1 MIKKVV
7 FIFFFFLCNSLFSQE
22 VIIVDENNNPINNAA
37 VFNKEKSIHVLS
49 DLNGIINLTR
59 FSNNEKIYFQHPK
72 YISEP
77 ILKKVLLK
85 NKFWTVKEMLY
96 KIDEVTLKH
105 NQNTNN
111 IKNSSAKKIF
121 ITKKEIEKMNTENL
135 ADLLEKKGGI
145 SVQKSQFGGGS
156 PNIRGFEANKILL
169 VLDGVRLNNAIY
181 RSGHLQNIITIDES
195 VLESTEVIFG
205 PSSVLY
211 GSDALGGTINMSTKR
226 LYFSNDPN
234 IETSYFSKYASAY
247 NGISS
252 HKSFLYE
259 SRKFSFFSAL
269 SLKDYGDVKMGERRS
284 HGYDDWG
291 LMHFY
296 VNEDGEIKMN
306 ENPNIQKN
314 TGFQQLDFI
323 NKMLFKLSDEWRMTT
338 NLQYSTSSN
347 IPRFDK
353 LNDLSEEICPDCGNN
368 LPKYLYWY
376 YGPQKRFL
384 SSISFVGLENR
395 SLVDRSEIILA
406 YQKVNESR
414 NQQKIDTPPDQQ
426 QGIIKRKE
434 LVDVFSLNL
443 NFQKGNFSYGTESIY
458 NFVSSKS
465 NTESRGI
472 GSTRYPADG
481 SSTFSSAMYLNYLKT
496 FNKKI
501 LFEAGLRTTFSYL
514 KADFS
519 DSISRESL
527 GLENLTMSANWNN
540 LSGNAKMTYYPAD
553 SWKISAVFSK
563 GFHAPNIDDMAK
575 VFVKGEN
582 ITVPNVNLE
591 PEVVY
596 SEELFISKESKF
608 GVFYFNGFFT
618 QIKNAILKDSALVD
632 LNASIDNAP
641 PNLVDTVDYEG
652 EYYHVFA
659 NQNTQR
665 ADILGC
671 TFGFDTELIKNIK
684 FKGDINFTKGVNLYN
699 DSPVPHIPPVFGKL
713 SIQKSGPKL
722 SCYLDFQYSLNKNVE
737 DFDLAGIDNLEETP
751 FINIHPNHYL
761 TNQEV
766 IYYGLPAWSILNLS
780 LSYKFSEKINCQ
792 FSINNLFDEH
802 YKSFGSGISGP
813 GRNFITTFR
822 INY

>member
-1 MIKKVV
+1 MTKNYFFICV
-7 FIFFFFLCNSLFSQE
+7 FLMSFSAFCQKI
-22 VIIVDENNNPINNAA
+22 VIVDENNNAINNAA
-37 VFNKEKSIHVLS
+37 VFNEDKSIHVLS
-49 DLNGIINLTR
+49 DFNGIVNLSR
-59 FSNNEKIYFQHPK
+59 FLNNEKIYLQHPK
-72 YISEP
+72 YNSKP
-77 ILKKVLLK
+77 TLKTELLK
-85 NKFWTVKEMLY
+85 IGFWRVQEILY
-96 KIDEVTLKH
+96 TIEEVTLSY
-105 NQNTNN
+105 NQNKNN

-195 VLESTEVIFG
+195 ILESTEVIFG

-226 LYFSNDPN
+226 LYFSNSPK
-234 IETSYFSKYASAY
+234 IETSFFSRYASAY

-252 HKSFLYE
+252 HQSFLYE
-259 SRKFSFFSAL
+259 SKKFSVFNAF

-284 HGYDDWG
+284 HGYNNWG

-296 VNEDGEIKMN
+296 VNENGDIVMN

-314 TGFQQLDFI
+314 TGFQQLDI
-323 NKMLFKLSDEWRMTT
+323 VNKMLFKINDEWRMTS
-338 NLQYSTSSN
+338 NIQYSTSSN
-347 IPRFDK
+347 VPRFDK
-353 LNDLSEEICPDCGNN
+353 LNDLTDEICEDCGNN

-376 YGPQKRFL
+376 YGPQKRFFSSL
-384 SSISFVGLENR
+384 SFLGFQNR
-395 SLVDRSEIILA
+395 SLFDQSEFILA
-406 YQKVNESR
+406 YQKVTESR
-414 NQQKIDTPPDQQ
+414 NQQKSNEDSIT
-426 QGIIKRKE
+426 KRKE
-434 LVDVFSLNL
+434 VVDVFSFNL
-443 NFQKGNFSYGTESIY
+443 NFKKGNFSYGSESIY
-458 NFVSSKS
+458 NLVASET
-465 NTESRGI
+465 NTQQFGI

-481 SSTFSSAMYLNYLKT
+481 SSTFSSAVYLNYLKNL
-496 FNKKI
+496 NKKF
-501 LFEAGLRTTFSYL
+501 LFEAGIRNTFSYL
-514 KADFS
+514 KANFS
-519 DSISRESL
+519 DSIPRSSM
-527 GLENLTMSANWNN
+527 GLEKSTISANWNN
-540 LSGNAKMTYYPAD
+540 LSGNAKITYYPSD
-553 SWKISAVFSK
+553 SWKISAVLSK

-575 VFVKGEN
+575 VFVKGNN
-582 ITVPNVNLE
+582 ISVPNIHLN

-596 SEELFISKESKF
+596 SQEVFVSKESKL

-618 QIKNAILKDSALVD
+618 QIKNAILKDSIQVN
-632 LNASIDNAP
+632 LNASINGAP
-641 PNLVDTVDYEG
+641 ELLVSEVFYEG
-652 EYYHVFA
+652 DSYYTFA
-659 NQNTQR
+659 NQNATR
-665 ADILGC
+665 ADIFGF
-671 TFGFDTELIKNIK
+671 TFGFDSELTKNLNL
-684 FKGDINFTKGVNLYN
+684 KGDVNFTKGINRYSEL
-699 DSPVPHIPPVFGKL
+699 PVPHIPPIFGKL
-713 SIQKSGPKL
+713 SIQKNGPKL
-722 SCYLDFQYSLNKNVE
+722 SCFLDFQYSLNKNVE
-737 DFDLAGIDNLEETP
+737 DFDLAGVDNLEETP

-766 IYYGLPAWSILNLS
+766 IYSGLPAWSILNLS